1 MWQRLNT
8 NKIATQV
15 YNSDLM
21 ERQSQKIKVDKGRLG
36 EFCRQRHIT
45 RLSLFGSVLRDDFA
59 SDSDVDVL
67 VDFEEGH
74 TPGFLRVAQ
83 IERELSMLLDNRRV
97 DLRTFQDLSRYFR
110 KEVLAAAEVQYAQA

>member
-21 ERQSQKIKVDKGRLG
+21 ERLSQKIKVDKGRLG

-45 RLSLFGSVLRDDFA
+45 RLSFFGSVLRDDFA

-83 IERELSMLLDNRRV
+83 IERELSVLLDNRRV

>member
-21 ERQSQKIKVDKGRLG
+21 ERLSQKIKVDKGRLG

>member
-1 MWQRLNT
+1 MWQRLNR

-21 ERQSQKIKVDKGRLG
+21 ERLPQKIKVDKGRLG

-45 RLSLFGSVLRDDFA
+45 RLSFFGSVLRNDFA

-83 IERELSMLLDNRRV
+83 IERELSVLLDNRRV
-97 DLRTFQDLSRYFR
+97 DLRTFQDLSQYFR

>member
-1 MWQRLNT
+1 MWQRLNR

-21 ERQSQKIKVDKGRLG
+21 ERLSQRIKVDKGRLG

-45 RLSLFGSVLRDDFA
+45 RLSFFGSVLRNDFA

-83 IERELSMLLDNRRV
+83 IERELSVLLDNRRV
-97 DLRTFQDLSRYFR
+97 DLRTFQDLSQYFR

>member
-1 MWQRLNT
+1 MWQLLNT

-15 YNSDLM
+15 YNSELM
-21 ERQSQKIKVDKGRLG
+21 ERLSQKIKVDKGRLG

-45 RLSLFGSVLRDDFA
+45 KLSFFGSVLRDDFTP
-59 SDSDVDVL
+59 DSDVDVL

-74 TPGFLRVAQ
+74 IPGFLRVAQ
-83 IERELSMLLDNRRV
+83 IERELSVLLDNRKV
-97 DLRTFQDLSRYFR
+97 DLRTFRDLSGYFR

>member
-21 ERQSQKIKVDKGRLG
+21 ERLSQKIKVDKGRLG

-45 RLSLFGSVLRDDFA
+45 RLSFFGSVLRDDFA

-83 IERELSMLLDNRRV
+83 IERELSVLLDNRRV

-110 KEVLAAAEVQYAQA
+110 KEVLAAAEVQYAQG

>member
-15 YNSDLM
+15 YNSELM
-21 ERQSQKIKVDKGRLG
+21 ERLSQKIKVDKGRLG

-45 RLSLFGSVLRDDFA
+45 KLSFFGSVLRDDFTP
-59 SDSDVDVL
+59 DSDVDVL

-74 TPGFLRVAQ
+74 IPGFLRVAQ
-83 IERELSMLLDNRRV
+83 IERELSVLLDNRKV
-97 DLRTFQDLSRYFR
+97 DLRTFRDLSGYFR